1 MSENIIAQVKCLR
14 HVYPDQTEV
23 DLCGLDFSVCT
34 GQRIAILGANGSGKS
49 TLIFHLLGLL
59 APVDGDVT
67 VFGVNPSR
75 QFKEIRHRIGV
86 VLQNVDDQIIG
97 PTVWDDVTFTPRAL
111 GKSKV
116 PHYLSGGEKRKVAL
130 AGALVTEPELLIMD
144 EPFTGLDPR
153 SRTELAALLVQLHAE
168 RGITYIVSTHEIDYV
183 PAIAD
188 WVSGIRPARRA
199 SGRRHRAACS
209 DRAI

>member
-1 MSENIIAQVKCLR
+1 MQVRGYSKLIPARAGISLSGLKTWPACIFRTYLVGGVPLPMSENIIAQVKCLR

-111 GKSKV
+111 GWPQSEVERPRAKPS
-116 PHYLSGGEKRKVAL
+116 S
-130 AGALVTEPELLIMD
+130 
-144 EPFTGLDPR
+144 TGWEYP
-153 SRTELAALLVQLHAE
+153 T
-168 RGITYIVSTHEIDYV
+168 
-183 PAIAD
+183 
-188 WVSGIRPARRA
+188 
-199 SGRRHRAACS
+199 
-209 DRAI
+209 

>member
-23 DLCGLDFSVCT
+23 DLCGLDFAVRAR
-34 GQRIAILGANGSGKS
+34 QRIAILGANGSGKS

-59 APVDGDVT
+59 APVDGEVA
-67 VFGVNPSR
+67 VFGINPSK
-75 QFKEIRHRIGV
+75 QFKDIRDRVGV

-111 GKSKV
+111 GWPQDEVERKGEAILNRLGISHLKRKV

-144 EPFTGLDPR
+144 EPFTGLDP
-153 SRTELAALLVQLHAE
+153 
-168 RGITYIVSTHEIDYV
+168 V
-183 PAIAD
+183 PAQS
-188 WVSGIRPARRA
+188 W
-199 SGRRHRAACS
+199 RHYSYSSIQREA
-209 DRAI
+209 